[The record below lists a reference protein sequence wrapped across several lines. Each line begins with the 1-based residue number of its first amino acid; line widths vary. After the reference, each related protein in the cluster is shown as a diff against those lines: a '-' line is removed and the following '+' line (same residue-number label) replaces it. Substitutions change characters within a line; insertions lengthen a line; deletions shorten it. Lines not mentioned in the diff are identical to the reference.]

1 MHVFMQFLWLVAVFM
16 FPFVAMAIMWRRMK
30 NVRNRAYR
38 EADTGSHEPAW
49 QEAIE
54 SEDGLT
60 LVRTQSPNDDLIAL
74 GAKAKQ
80 APWTLTNQ

>member
-1 MHVFMQFLWLVAVFM
+1 MHDFMQFLWLIAVIV
-16 FPFVAMAIMWRRMK
+16 FPFFAMAIMWRRMK

-38 EADTGSHEPAW
+38 EADPLPNEPAW
-49 QEAIE
+49 QEPIE
-54 SEDGLT
+54 AEHGLM

-80 APWTLTNQ
+80 ATWTLTNQ